1 MITKI
6 DLLKHFEELGL
17 RKGDNVIVHTSMS
30 KMGYICGGAQTVIEA
45 LLETVGGNG
54 TVLMPTQSW
63 KKS

>member
-30 KMGYICGGAQTVIEA
+30 KMGYI
-45 LLETVGGNG
+45 
-54 TVLMPTQSW
+54 
-63 KKS
+63 